1 MTEAGRRGRRVFL
14 PEGVGIAMPYRTTV
28 CLLLALE
35 ALSVRPPSA
44 HGQPPQ
50 AGIPATGKLGPGLE
64 PLDRAVVAMMNR
76 HGIPGAALAV
86 ARDGKLVLAR
96 GFGWADLAARE
107 PVQPDSR
114 FGIASL
120 SKTFTAVA
128 VLKLVEEGKL
138 RLEDRAFQILR
149 HIKPF
154 PGARVDPRLYR
165 ITVRQ
170 LLNHSGGWDHKAS
183 GDPVNWTTQV
193 QLKRGDRAPVSAE
206 HLIAFTM
213 GVPLDFDPGTDSKYS
228 NFGYIVLG
236 EVIERASG
244 QPYEK
249 YVRERVLAPAG
260 VRKASLHPLGGRYFP
275 DEARRYLAG
284 TDTLL
289 PAWQQKYS
297 DAAGGWSASA
307 VDLALFLT
315 ALDGSRGK
323 PLLDEKT
330 FRLMVEPPPPPLR
343 PRPNGTHV
351 GLGWDS
357 VVLSGPKQFGY
368 YKDGSWFGMRSFMKR
383 SPNGVNWVLLFNAS
397 MQPDVL
403 DSRTVGDAVKEVRE
417 AVERMEK
424 YPDLDLFKEFP

>member
-1 MTEAGRRGRRVFL
+1 MWHRTVVGLLSALAALGAL
-14 PEGVGIAMPYRTTV
+14 PP
-28 CLLLALE
+28 
-35 ALSVRPPSA
+35 A
-44 HGQPPQ
+44 HGQRPE

-64 PLDRAVVAMMNR
+64 PLDRAVVALMGR

-96 GFGWADLAARE
+96 GFGWADLATRE
-107 PVQPDSR
+107 PVQPDTR

-120 SKTFTAVA
+120 SKAFTAVA
-128 VLKLVEEGKL
+128 VLKLVEDGKL
-138 RLEDRAFQILR
+138 RLEDRAFALLS

-193 QLKRGDRAPVSAE
+193 QLKRGDRRPVSAE

-236 EVIERASG
+236 EVIEKASG

-249 YVRERVLAPAG
+249 YVRERVLAPMG
-260 VRKASLHPLGGRYFP
+260 VRNASLHPPGGRYFR

-307 VDLALFLT
+307 VDLAYFLT

-323 PLLDEKT
+323 SALGEKT
-330 FRLMVEPPPPPLR
+330 FRLMVEPPPPPLK

-357 VVLSGPKQFGY
+357 VVLGEPKQFGY

-383 SPNGVNWVLLFNAS
+383 NPNGVNWALLFNAS
-397 MQPDVL
+397 MQPDVQ
-403 DSRTVGDAVKEVRE
+403 DSRIVGDAVKEVRE
-417 AVERMEK
+417 AVERLEK
-424 YPDLDLFKEFP
+424 YPDLDLFGEFR